1 MIIREWDDDYL
12 IATDNFITN
21 LPISRLSSIPVA
33 AHGLGPDDLMLVS
46 KPCDPAEMTET
57 GYMSYQARLDDLST
71 WTQDALGI
79 TGITAD
85 VLSVR
90 QDVDQ
95 LTPYLDLLQRLSSN
109 SQSALV
115 DVEDENGRFN
125 PLQISAIYVK
135 NGTILTSLG
144 GYRMDMALDAVLAW
158 NKIGSVAAGSGV
170 FDGVSAGPITAG
182 PITAGPIT
190 AGPVTADS
198 LSAGVVNTDTMNA
211 NAVHAASVYA
221 AGEVRADEIEAE
233 DGVF

>member
-33 AHGLGPDDLMLVS
+33 ADGLGPDDLVLVS
-46 KPCDPAEMTET
+46 KPCDPEEMTET
-57 GYMSYQARLDDLST
+57 GFMSYQARLDDLST

-85 VLSVR
+85 VQNVR

-115 DVEDENGRFN
+115 DVEDEDGRFN

-135 NGTILTSLG
+135 NGTVLSSLG
-144 GYRMDMALDAVLAW
+144 GYRTADALDGVLAW
-158 NKIGSVAAGSGV
+158 KKLDSVSAVSGV
-170 FDGVSAGPITAG
+170 FDGASAGSL
-182 PITAGPIT
+182 T

-198 LSAGVVNTDTMNA
+198 LSAGVVNADTVNA
-211 NAVHAASVYA
+211 DAVNAA
-221 AGEVRADEIEAE
+221 
-233 DGVF
+233 